1 MNAHASTARAER
13 TQPVHIGDHL
23 REWRQ
28 RRHLSQLDLA
38 GDAEISARHL
48 SFVETG
54 RAAPSREMVLKL
66 AERLEVPLRERNVLL
81 VAAGFAPAFPQRSL
95 DDPALKS
102 ARQAIDLVLK
112 AHEPNPAL
120 AYDRHW
126 NLVTAN
132 RMVAPL
138 LEGIPP
144 HLLGQPFNILRLAFH
159 PEGLAPRTVNLAE
172 WSAHLLER
180 LHRQCEATA
189 DPELLKLYQELKAY
203 RMPARSGPVS
213 ADNVAIPFKLRS
225 AGGEVLSFIS
235 TTMVFGTPV
244 DITLQELALE
254 TFFPADDL
262 TAERMRQIAAKSGVI
277 RRMGGAKR
285 NPSFQRLARLM
296 GFAALYPS
304 YMLAVYSAPRPS
316 HNRRMDSR
324 QHAPLPV
331 NPVGD
336 LLRGWRNRRAMSQ
349 ADLAFEAGISIKH
362 LSYVETGKAVGSRE
376 ILLQLASA
384 LGLSLRDR
392 NALLEAGGFAR
403 QYGERDL
410 SAPEVADAKRA
421 IDLLLRR
428 HEPFPAIVT
437 DRRWNVMQANRAA
450 TRLMTMLLGAERMTR
465 PLNHMRMF
473 LAPDELRPFVVDWP
487 DVAPRCWRAPATR
500 RWPHR
505 SIWRCN
511 RPGANC

>member
-1 MNAHASTARAER
+1 MNAHAATARAER
-13 TQPVHIGDHL
+13 TQPVHIGNHL

-102 ARQAIDLVLK
+102 ARAAIDLVLK

-138 LEGIPP
+138 LEGLPP

-213 ADNVAIPFKLRS
+213 ADNVAIPFKLRRND
-225 AGGEVLSFIS
+225 EVLSFIS

-262 TAERMRQIAAKSGVI
+262 TAERMRQMAA
-277 RRMGGAKR
+277 
-285 NPSFQRLARLM
+285 
-296 GFAALYPS
+296 
-304 YMLAVYSAPRPS
+304 
-316 HNRRMDSR
+316 
-324 QHAPLPV
+324 
-331 NPVGD
+331 
-336 LLRGWRNRRAMSQ
+336 
-349 ADLAFEAGISIKH
+349 
-362 LSYVETGKAVGSRE
+362 
-376 ILLQLASA
+376 
-384 LGLSLRDR
+384 SL
-392 NALLEAGGFAR
+392 
-403 QYGERDL
+403 
-410 SAPEVADAKRA
+410 
-421 IDLLLRR
+421 
-428 HEPFPAIVT
+428 T
-437 DRRWNVMQANRAA
+437 
-450 TRLMTMLLGAERMTR
+450 
-465 PLNHMRMF
+465 
-473 LAPDELRPFVVDWP
+473 
-487 DVAPRCWRAPATR
+487 
-500 RWPHR
+500 
-505 SIWRCN
+505 
-511 RPGANC
+511 